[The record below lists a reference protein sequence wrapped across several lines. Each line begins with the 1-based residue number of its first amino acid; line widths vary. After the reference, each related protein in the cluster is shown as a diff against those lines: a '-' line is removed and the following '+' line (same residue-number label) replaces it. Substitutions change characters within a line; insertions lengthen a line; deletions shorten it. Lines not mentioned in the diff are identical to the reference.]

1 MREAF
6 RTTAPPLPVQRQ
18 PYRHHGPLA
27 EHEMAPVRLYV
38 LEADR
43 EREQA
48 WLRRRRLAA
57 GLVADLAAVA
67 G

>member
-1 MREAF
+1 M
-6 RTTAPPLPVQRQ
+6 
-18 PYRHHGPLA
+18 PLA
-27 EHEMAPVRLYV
+27 EYDLAPVRLYV
-38 LEADR
+38 LQADR

-57 GLVADLAAVA
+57 GLGADLAAVA